1 VDHDLDAPAREAHR
15 LVPKRYK
22 PRLAPTF
29 LASLVRLRKADLMVH
44 PNTESLTEYWRVR
57 APAFGCPPRTSVD
70 PTEFLQFLPQVFIL
84 GRTAPG
90 RYPFRLVGGLVAD
103 LHGRE
108 VRAEDFLGHWASED
122 RAPLQSAME
131 GAARRAHPLIVEAE
145 LGSLPLEVL
154 LAPLAG
160 PEGAPTRFLGLY
172 QPLAGGLALVT
183 RTGGP
188 LRVRRLGITAGGQI
202 VADAPRLRLAALDGR
217 RIA

>member
-1 VDHDLDAPAREAHR
+1 
-15 LVPKRYK
+15 
-22 PRLAPTF
+22 
-29 LASLVRLRKADLMVH
+29 
-44 PNTESLTEYWRVR
+44 
-57 APAFGCPPRTSVD
+57 
-70 PTEFLQFLPQVFIL
+70 
-84 GRTAPG
+84 
-90 RYPFRLVGGLVAD
+90 
-103 LHGRE
+103 
-108 VRAEDFLGHWASED
+108 
-122 RAPLQSAME
+122 
-131 GAARRAHPLIVEAE
+131 